1 MYIERRKLKENPLLF
16 FFFS

>member
-1 MYIERRKLKENPLLF
+1 MYIERRKLKENPLF